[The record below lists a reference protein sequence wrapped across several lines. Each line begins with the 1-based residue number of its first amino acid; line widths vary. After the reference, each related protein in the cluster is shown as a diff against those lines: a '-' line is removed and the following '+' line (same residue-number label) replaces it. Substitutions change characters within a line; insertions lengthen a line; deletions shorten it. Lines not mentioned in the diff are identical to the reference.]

1 MAVSSCLVPQWRLGP
16 QPAPR
21 SPRGAIPA
29 PHLGPPAVSRS
40 RSGAIPTSK
49 QPTFHPPGDQGTSR
63 GPTTKYEDDHACRG
77 QHPFRRT
84 LLRCEPAIAK
94 PDGWVERR
102 ACPGSGSDSTGGV
115 AQQKTEAPRIT
126 QTARTSTSPWN
137 GDPVGDGADI
147 RSSPVWATSRA
158 APRSPTDPASQL
170 PAPRSPSGA
179 SVPQRCNPDLKTA
192 HFSPS
197 GGPRNLQGT
206 NHQVRGRPR
215 GLDEVIGAG
224 GRPGQRVGGG
234 VVRDDLEGRLQAW
247 ESPADPEIPRGFRW
261 D

>member
-63 GPTTKYEDDHACRG
+63 GPTTKYKDDHACRG

-179 SVPQRCNPDLKTA
+179 IPAPGLGPPAVPR
-192 HFSPS
+192 SPS
-197 GGPRNLQGT
+197 GAIPTSKQPTFHPPGDQGT
-206 NHQVRGRPR
+206 CRGPTTKYE
-215 GLDEVIGAG
+215 DDHAG
-224 GRPGQRVGGG
+224 STR
-234 VVRDDLEGRLQAW
+234 
-247 ESPADPEIPRGFRW
+247 
-261 D
+261 